1 MTMIDAMTQQFGKVL
16 VSGCSILLLLASG
29 CTKLGPDYKRPDVK
43 IADSWVEKD
52 PKVKQARKP
61 ADYSAWWK
69 AFKDPT
75 LNKLIETA
83 RNQNL
88 SLQVAGIRV
97 LEARALR
104 GVAVGEQYPQA
115 QSIGGSVNRNIISK
129 NAANSGAPFDT
140 RFTNADIGFDAAWEL
155 DFWGRFRRGVEAADA
170 ELYASVAG
178 YDDVLV
184 ALTAEVAAAYI
195 EIRTAQQ
202 RIRITRENVVIQ
214 TRALQIASVRFRA
227 GAVTELDMQQAR
239 SLLRNTEARIPDLQ
253 IRERQ
258 AQNRLNVLLG
268 MAPND
273 LTQMLGTGRPI
284 PNAGSEIG
292 LDMPAELLRRRPD
305 IRRAEIRA
313 AAQSARIG
321 IAQSDLY
328 PQLSLTGSIGL
339 QAASTSFSANGSSD
353 LGDLFDGDSVFG
365 SFGPAFR
372 WNILNYG
379 RIKNRVRAQD
389 ARLQSLLVTYQNLVL
404 RAAREVEDG
413 LVSFVRTQERAK
425 FLADS
430 VAASKRSVQL
440 SLIQYRRGTTD
451 FIRVLDTQRVLVDQ
465 QDALTAVEGS
475 VALSLVATYK
485 ALGGGW
491 QIRKG
496 KDFVPSRVKKT
507 MAART
512 DWGDMLSREKADKPR
527 PWWKFWDSTGQPD
540 TPDPP
545 K

>member
-1 MTMIDAMTQQFGKVL
+1 MFEGITRQTNKALVTACAMG
-16 VSGCSILLLLASG
+16 LLLVGG
-29 CTKLGPDYKRPDVK
+29 CTKLGPDYKRPEVK
-43 IADSWVEKD
+43 VADGWIEKD
-52 PKVKQARKP
+52 PKVKQRRKP
-61 ADYSAWWK
+61 ADYSAWWT

-88 SLQVAGIRV
+88 SLRVAGIRV

-104 GVAVGEQYPQA
+104 GVAVGDQYPQS
-115 QSIGGSVNRNIISK
+115 QSLGGSVNRNFFSK
-129 NAANSGAPFDT
+129 NAANSGVPLDT
-140 RFTNADIGFDAAWEL
+140 SFTNTDIGFDAAWEL

-184 ALTAEVAAAYI
+184 ALTAEVAAAYV

-202 RIRITRENVVIQ
+202 RIRITRENVTIQ
-214 TRALQIASVRFRA
+214 NRAMQISSARFRA
-227 GAVTELDMQQAR
+227 GAVTELDVQQAR
-239 SLLRNTEARIPDLQ
+239 TLLRNTEARIPDLQ
-253 IRERQ
+253 IRERH

-268 MAPND
+268 VAPND
-273 LTQMLGTGRPI
+273 LTRMLGAGRPI
-284 PNAGSEIG
+284 PTASGEIG

-321 IAQSDLY
+321 IAQSELY
-328 PQLSLTGSIGL
+328 PHIFLAGSIGL
-339 QAASTSFSANGSSD
+339 QAASTSYSGKGTSD
-353 LGDLFDGDSVFG
+353 LGDLFQGDSAFG
-365 SFGPAFR
+365 SFGPAFQ

-389 ARLQSLLVTYQNLVL
+389 ARLQTLLVAYQNLVL

-430 VAASKRSVQL
+430 VAAAKRSVQL
-440 SLIQYRRGTTD
+440 SLIQYRQGIAD

-465 QDALTAVEGS
+465 QE
-475 VALSLVATYK
+475 
-485 ALGGGW
+485 
-491 QIRKG
+491 
-496 KDFVPSRVKKT
+496 
-507 MAART
+507 
-512 DWGDMLSREKADKPR
+512 
-527 PWWKFWDSTGQPD
+527 
-540 TPDPP
+540 
-545 K
+545 